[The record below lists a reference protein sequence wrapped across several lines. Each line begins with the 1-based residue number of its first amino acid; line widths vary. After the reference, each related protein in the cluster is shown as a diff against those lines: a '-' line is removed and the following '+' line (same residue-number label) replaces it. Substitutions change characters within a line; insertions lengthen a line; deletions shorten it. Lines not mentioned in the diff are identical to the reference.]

1 MAQGKARGDE
11 EKERRRENG
20 RRFLKERKQRKDKET
35 GKKKTKLNLEG
46 KSQVFQYKTQ
56 MLKKKKWRQR
66 SLNDLLNNTQLMTEH
81 GLEFAPSGTRNN
93 VLS

>member
-35 GKKKTKLNLEG
+35 GKKKNEAKSGREVSSVPIQNPNVKEEEMETK
-46 KSQVFQYKTQ
+46 KFK
-56 MLKKKKWRQR
+56 R
-66 SLNDLLNNTQLMTEH
+66 
-81 GLEFAPSGTRNN
+81 FA
-93 VLS
+93 